1 MKSKFL
7 NSGRYVI
14 AKNLVGSDM
23 PLNCMYVTYGPQEM
37 AEAPE
42 SSGRFFDQLADQ
54 PGCGYARVAISSHF
68 VKPNGEIEFHA
79 IVTED
84 DLVGDMPS
92 TDTKLTSA
100 TLAHMKGV
108 HAADDVFVYSSVLKN
123 TIPVKTGS
131 IMVISMKLGL
141 GA

>member
-1 MKSKFL
+1 MKSKFMD
-7 NSGRYVI
+7 SGRYVI

-23 PLNCMYVTYGPQEM
+23 PLNCMYVTYGPRDM
-37 AEAPE
+37 ADAPDA
-42 SSGRFFDQLADQ
+42 SGRFFDQLADQ
-54 PGCGYARVAISSHF
+54 PGCGYARVAINSHF
-68 VKPNGEIEFHA
+68 VRPNGEIEFHA

-84 DLVGDMPS
+84 DLIGDMPS
-92 TDTKLTSA
+92 KETKLTSA
-100 TLAHMKGV
+100 TLAHMKSA
-108 HAADDVFVYSSVLKN
+108 HAADDIFVYSSVLKN